1 MHTLTRQ
8 TTAAIKALTL
18 LTFTLGLAW
27 PLTFTGLAQLIAPT
41 QANGS
46 LIHDTHGKTI
56 GSTLLGQPT
65 SGPEWFTPR
74 PSTSNYAA
82 NTSGSDNLSPTSTTH
97 LNTINHRRATL
108 TAANPHATTPI
119 PTDALTASGSGLDP
133 HISPEYAHWQAPRI
147 AQTRGIPLTDIHTL
161 INHHTQG
168 RTLGFLGQPRVN
180 VTELNADLD
189 HTHH

>member
-108 TAANPHATTPI
+108 TA
-119 PTDALTASGSGLDP
+119 SGSGLDP